1 MSPIG
6 VFGGTFDPIHFGHL
20 RTAFEML
27 QALRFG
33 EVRFMPCGTPPHRGR
48 PHADAR
54 LRLEMVRAATEGQ
67 PGFVVDDRELHREGP
82 SYSVDT
88 LSALRAEFPL
98 QPLALIIGMDAF
110 LSLTKWYQWRE
121 ILQLAH
127 IVVAHRPGWR
137 APDIG
142 PLGEL
147 LADRGTHRIGDLHDA
162 KSGHIYIHDVTQL
175 EISSTE
181 IRELVAVDRDP
192 RFLMPDAVRAVIHDS
207 GCYRARDA
215 DAEVG
220 HEEILSE
227 PVDE

>member
-6 VFGGTFDPIHFGHL
+6 IFGGTFDPIHYGHL

-33 EVRFMPCGTPPHRGR
+33 EVRFMPCGSPPHRGS
-48 PHADAR
+48 PIAAAE
-54 LRLEMVRAATEGQ
+54 LRLNMVRVATAGQ
-67 PGFVVDDRELHREGP
+67 HGFVVDDRELLRDGP

-88 LSALRAEFPL
+88 LTALRGEFPL

-110 LSLTKWYQWRE
+110 LSLPKWHQWRQ

-137 APDIG
+137 APDMG

-147 LADRGTHRIGDLHDA
+147 LAERGTHRIGDMHQA
-162 KSGHIYIHDVTQL
+162 KSGHIYVLDVTQL
-175 EISSTE
+175 EISSSD
-181 IRELVAVDRDP
+181 IRELVAAGRDP
-192 RFLMPDAVRAVIHDS
+192 RFLMPDEVRAVIEQS
-207 GCYRARDA
+207 GCYAA
-215 DAEVG
+215 AE
-220 HEEILSE
+220 S
-227 PVDE
+227 DDDD

>member
-1 MSPIG
+1 MTNGMSPMG

-27 QALRFG
+27 QALRFD
-33 EVRFMPCGTPPHRGR
+33 EVRFMPCGTPPHRGE
-48 PHADAR
+48 PYADAQ
-54 LRLEMVRAATEGQ
+54 LRLQMVQAATAGQ
-67 PGFVVDDRELHREGP
+67 PGFVVDDRELHRDGP

-88 LSALRAEFPL
+88 LAALRAEFPL
-98 QPLALIIGMDAF
+98 RPLGLIIGMDAF
-110 LSLTKWYQWRE
+110 LNLTKWYQWRD

-137 APDIG
+137 APDMG

-147 LADRGTHRIGDLHDA
+147 LADRGTHRIGDLHEA

-181 IRELVAVDRDP
+181 IRELVAAGRDP
-192 RFLMPDAVRAVIHDS
+192 RFLMPDEVRAVIDRS
-207 GCYRARDA
+207 GIYRSKTND
-215 DAEVG
+215 DTE
-220 HEEILSE
+220 
-227 PVDE
+227 